1 VILFLNGL
9 ILVVALIVL
18 FVVNYNAK
26 NTFKNNVLI
35 VKTEKSLR
43 SVLSVVT
50 LAELMKITTANVPS
64 FYENRATYTAS
75 FPN

>member
-1 VILFLNGL
+1 MILFLNG
-9 ILVVALIVL
+9 IVMVIALIVL

-26 NTFKNNVLI
+26 NTFKKNVLV

-50 LAELMKITTANVPS
+50 LAELMKITTANVPA
-64 FYENRATYTAS
+64 FYRD
-75 FPN
+75 